1 MQEKFLSTRIFCMS
15 SDDKQQVTDK
25 IKLSPIFVL
34 QLGEPVG
41 IVLFTQRGGRKGLQR
56 RPRSPLDFEIK
67 HVHFHFSVE
76 KYLSVGLEFVKWNLT
91 SVAPLEKCFRP
102 SPGKV
107 HLCPT
112 LEKILKNLMSLR
124 IWAFVR
130 YICVNH
136 IIRQSHFLNFR
147 LACFAQNQL

>member
-76 KYLSVGLEFVKWNLT
+76 KYLSVGLEFVK
-91 SVAPLEKCFRP
+91 
-102 SPGKV
+102 
-107 HLCPT
+107 
-112 LEKILKNLMSLR
+112 
-124 IWAFVR
+124 
-130 YICVNH
+130 
-136 IIRQSHFLNFR
+136 
-147 LACFAQNQL
+147 